1 VTSTQAR
8 KIHSEIIH
16 IELYMEIKNRFKCK
30 IEICKAEVKN
40 EVLNRVVTSKNDKV
54 MHLFKVNF

>member
-1 VTSTQAR
+1 VTLTPAR

-16 IELYMEIKNRFKCK
+16 IEIKNRFKCK

-40 EVLNRVVTSKNDKV
+40 EVLNRVVTSKNDKA
-54 MHLFKVNF
+54 MHLFKVIF